1 MKRFFFC
8 LFCVIALCCTPFLL
22 FPEGSAAPFW
32 MDIISTEPVAP
43 SDSVQEAEAD
53 VQDAEATEPAGPQAV
68 SQPFDSQVTLRVLV
82 GGEVTEMTVSDYLAG
97 TLAAEMP
104 SDFPMEALKAQAVAS
119 RTFALKQAEA
129 GKHTNADICTDT
141 ACCQGWTS
149 EVSAEAMA
157 RFSQAVAETDGLVAT
172 YGDSLIDA
180 TFFSCSGGRT
190 EAAVAVWGSDIPYLQ
205 SVESPGEEDAPRYQ
219 ETVSLDADYF
229 AGLLQEAYPEMNLSG
244 PPRAWFG
251 PFTRTDGGGIGTVF
265 IGGVCVEGTALRRL
279 LSLRSTDIDI
289 SVTEDSVQ
297 ITTAGFG
304 HRVGMSQYGARA
316 MAESGADFEEILLH
330 YYSGTEIKK
339 LLCRSAEQ

>member
-8 LFCVIALCCTPFLL
+8 LICVIALCCTPFLL

-32 MDIISTEPVAP
+32 KDIMSTQFITP
-43 SDSVQEAEAD
+43 SDSAQEATESA
-53 VQDAEATEPAGPQAV
+53 QETEATEPVGHQAV
-68 SQPFDSQVTLRVLV
+68 SQPFDRVVTLRVLV
-82 GGEVTEMTVSDYLAG
+82 DGEVTEMTVDDYLAG

-129 GKHTNADICTDT
+129 GKHTNADVCTDS

-157 RFSQAVAETDGLVAT
+157 RFSQAVAETDGLVVT

-190 EAAVAVWGSDIPYLQ
+190 EAAAAVWGSDIPYLQ

-219 ETVSLDADYF
+219 ETVVLNADYF
-229 AGLLQEAYPEMNLSG
+229 ADLLREVYPEMNLSG

-251 PFTRTDGGGIGTVF
+251 PFTRTDGGGIDTVF
-265 IGGVCVEGTALRRL
+265 IGGVCVEGTALRHL
-279 LSLRSTDIDI
+279 FSLRSTDIDI
-289 SVTEDSVQ
+289 SVTEDSVR
-297 ITTAGFG
+297 ITTTGFG

-316 MAESGADFEEILLH
+316 MAEDRADFEEILLH

-339 LLCRSAEQ
+339 LLCQSAEQ

>member
-8 LFCVIALCCTPFLL
+8 LFCVIALCCAPFLL

-32 MDIISTEPVAP
+32 RDIMSTEPVVP
-43 SDSVQEAEAD
+43 SDSAQEAEAD
-53 VQDAEATEPAGPQAV
+53 VRDAEATEPTGPRAV
-68 SQPFDSQVTLRVLV
+68 SQPFDTQVTLRVLV

-129 GKHTNADICTDT
+129 GKHTNADVCTDS

-149 EVSAEAMA
+149 EVSAGAMA
-157 RFSQAVAETDGLVAT
+157 RFSRAVAETDGLVVT

-219 ETVSLDADYF
+219 ETVSLDADDF
-229 AGLLQEAYPEMNLSG
+229 ADLLREAYPEMNLSG

-251 PFTRTDGGGIGTVF
+251 PFTRTEGGGIGTVF
-265 IGGVCVEGTALRRL
+265 IGGVRVEGTALRRL
-279 LSLRSTDIDI
+279 FSLRSTDIDI
-289 SVTEDSVQ
+289 SVTEDAVQ
-297 ITTAGFG
+297 ITTTGFG

-316 MAESGADFEEILLH
+316 MAEGGADFEEILLH